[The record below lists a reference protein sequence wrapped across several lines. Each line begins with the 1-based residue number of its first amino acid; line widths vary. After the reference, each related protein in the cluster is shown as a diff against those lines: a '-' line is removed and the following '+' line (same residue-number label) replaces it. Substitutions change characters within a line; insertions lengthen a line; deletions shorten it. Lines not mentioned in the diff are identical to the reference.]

1 MKDETANDEILISVN
16 VCAKIY
22 AYLKQ
27 INDNNG
33 FKEEKKA
40 KDIKKSVKKQRLK
53 FQI

>member
-1 MKDETANDEILISVN
+1 MKDETANDEILKRVS
-16 VCAKIY
+16 VCAKMY

-27 INDNNG
+27 INANND

-40 KDIKKSVKKQRLK
+40 RGIKKSVKKQRLK